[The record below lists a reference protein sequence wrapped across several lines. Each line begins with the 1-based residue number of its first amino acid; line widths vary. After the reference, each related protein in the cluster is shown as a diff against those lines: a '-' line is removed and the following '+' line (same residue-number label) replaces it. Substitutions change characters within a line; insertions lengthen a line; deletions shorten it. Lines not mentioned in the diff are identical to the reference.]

1 MLVCSYNDITGLVL
15 NEAAPYL
22 LVDVRYNYMADE
34 NAVTG
39 KDIEWDDHFYLFW
52 PQKTLL
58 LDSIAITEPPDKT
71 AYVVGEALDL
81 AGMVVT
87 ATYKDMSTQVVTDY
101 DTVPAD
107 GAVLNTVGPQTVTVS
122 YMEDGVTETATFTVT
137 VNEAMIYAASIDP
150 FNSHTFYSAV
160 EGYGEQDAQVFTIT
174 NTGTGV
180 LTGLSAAL
188 SSGEFFEVSAV
199 LSGTTIEPGETATVS
214 VRPKTGLA
222 EGYYT
227 DKLTVTGDNDIE
239 LSVNLGFTVNA
250 APVTLTGIAVTTP
263 PTKTVYT
270 EGEALDLEGMVVTAS
285 YSNYTSAAITGYT
298 TVPANGAILST
309 VGTVTVTVSYMEDGV
324 TEIATF
330 TVTVNAKPLSSIATL
345 SSLSVSAGTLTPT
358 FDPET
363 TSYTVTVTNSVSSI
377 TITATAT
384 DAKATVSGA
393 GTKTLAVGANS
404 FNIVVTAENGTT
416 KTYTVV
422 VTREA
427 PSDISDAE
435 FLRERAAD
443 ILKNGLSKDNLR
455 LEGKTLTLVI
465 DGREFVL
472 STNANNR
479 NISGEIYLGDGYYLV
494 FDFKGNGSNV
504 KDFRIIRK

>member
-87 ATYKDMSTQVVTDY
+87 ATYKDQSTQVVTDY

-107 GAVLNTVGPQTVTVS
+107 GAVLNTVGPQTIIVS

-137 VNEAMIYAASIDP
+137 VNA
-150 FNSHTFYSAV
+150 
-160 EGYGEQDAQVFTIT
+160 
-174 NTGTGV
+174 
-180 LTGLSAAL
+180 
-188 SSGEFFEVSAV
+188 
-199 LSGTTIEPGETATVS
+199 
-214 VRPKTGLA
+214 K
-222 EGYYT
+222 
-227 DKLTVTGDNDIE
+227 
-239 LSVNLGFTVNA
+239 
-250 APVTLTGIAVTTP
+250 PVTLTGIAVTTP
-263 PTKTVYT
+263 PAKTVYT

-285 YSNYTSAAITGYT
+285 YSDDTSAAVTGYT
-298 TVPANGAILST
+298 TAPASSAILST
-309 VGTVTVTVSYMEDGV
+309 VGTVTVTVSYTEDGV
-324 TEIATF
+324 TETATF
-330 TVTVNAKPLSSIATL
+330 TVTVNAKPVTLTGIAVTTPPTKAVYTEGEALDLEGMVVTASYSNDTSAAVTDYTTDPADGAILSTVGTVIVTVSYMEDGITETATFIVTVNAKPLSSVATL
-345 SSLSVSAGTLTPT
+345 SSLTVSAGTLTPA
-358 FDPET
+358 FNPET
-363 TSYTVTVTNSVSSI
+363 TSYTVAVTNSVSSI

-404 FNIVVTAENGTT
+404 FSIIVTAENGTT

-427 PSDISDAE
+427 PSDVSDAE